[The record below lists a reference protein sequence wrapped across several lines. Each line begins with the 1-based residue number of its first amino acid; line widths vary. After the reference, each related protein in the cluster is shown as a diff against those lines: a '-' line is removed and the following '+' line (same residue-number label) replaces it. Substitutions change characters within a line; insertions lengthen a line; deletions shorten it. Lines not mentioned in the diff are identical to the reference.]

1 MDWEGHESVPPE
13 MWLLPRWCPFHP
25 CRMWCHA
32 RMVYLPMGYLWGSRW
47 VYADAEVDET
57 VLSLRRELYP
67 DPYATIDWR
76 ASRSLVAPI
85 DDYSPV
91 GVPMKLAQLL
101 LRCYESSFVLRPL
114 RSFVRRRGLAFSA
127 DYCKAEDLQTNF
139 VDIGPVNK
147 VYNMF
152 VAFDRNDGTFDEH
165 CLRVPDYLWVAE
177 DGLKMQVVFPCPCDV
192 FRWRRSRVASRR
204 WRRGATSRTPRRAH
218 WPRGGYN
225 VAHQTTRSAGT

>member
-1 MDWEGHESVPPE
+1 MPPE
-13 MWLLPRWCPFHP
+13 MWLLPCWCPFHP

-47 VYADAEVDET
+47 VYADCEVDET

-67 DPYATIDWR
+67 ESYEKIDWR

-91 GVPMKLAQLL
+91 GIPMKLAQLV
-101 LRCYESSFVLRPL
+101 LRCYESSFILKPF

-147 VYNMF
+147 VYNML

-177 DGLKMQVVFPCPCDV
+177 DGLKMQVRLSV
-192 FRWRRSRVASRR
+192 SL
-204 WRRGATSRTPRRAH
+204 
-218 WPRGGYN
+218 
-225 VAHQTTRSAGT
+225 

>member
-1 MDWEGHESVPPE
+1 
-13 MWLLPRWCPFHP
+13 
-25 CRMWCHA
+25 
-32 RMVYLPMGYLWGSRW
+32 MVYLPMGYLWGSRW

-91 GVPMKLAQLL
+91 GVPMRAAQLL
-101 LRCYESSFVLRPL
+101 LRCYESSYVLKPFRA
-114 RSFVRRRGLAFSA
+114 FVRRRGLAFSA

-147 VYNMF
+147 VYNML
-152 VAFDRNDGTFDEH
+152 VAYDRDDGTFDEH

-177 DGLKMQVVFPCPCDV
+177 DGLKMQVC
-192 FRWRRSRVASRR
+192 FRVLRVASMASRR
-204 WRRGATSRTPRRAH
+204 TYAIAAPSLTKQRAQ
-218 WPRGGYN
+218 GYN
-225 VAHQTTRSAGT
+225 CLLYTSPSPRD